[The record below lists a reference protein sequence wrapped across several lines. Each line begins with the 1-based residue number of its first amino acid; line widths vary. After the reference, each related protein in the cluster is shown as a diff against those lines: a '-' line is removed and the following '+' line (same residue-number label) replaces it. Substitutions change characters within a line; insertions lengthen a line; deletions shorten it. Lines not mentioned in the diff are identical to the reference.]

1 MNHFDYRKK
10 APTRMVEQ
18 PGALAPSAYATLEE
32 AGREPL
38 PFSAHAP
45 FNLLMIRDYMIE
57 MVAALWSEPGHYL
70 FPEKPSRIAFT
81 LKKGESAK
89 QQDPAKSI
97 YVTSAQA
104 WNPDNPDFLPAIY
117 VALGDG
123 TFQGVSGGAKQTA
136 VNFNDRD
143 SETDY
148 QTLARSTVRFIH
160 EGQDETETVALLSNT
175 LDMLTAFAAKIRQ
188 DFCFTE
194 FDVVGWGW
202 PKPLGSD
209 SKPGRFKGQITC
221 AYAYSHTWTLQQA
234 APRLKRLQL
243 AAGLSPTLSVQV

>member
-1 MNHFDYRKK
+1 MNHLDYRKK
-10 APTRMVEQ
+10 APMRMTES
-18 PGALAPSAYATLEE
+18 PGLLAPASHATLEE

-38 PFSAHAP
+38 PFSSHAP

-57 MVAALWSEPGHYL
+57 IVAALWSEPGHYL

-81 LKKGESAK
+81 KVAGVK

-104 WNPDNPDFLPAIY
+104 WNPDTPDFLPAIY

-123 TFQGVSGGAKQTA
+123 TFQGIAGGAKQTA
-136 VNFNDRD
+136 VNYNDRE

-160 EGQDETETVALLSNT
+160 EAKDETETVALLSNT
-175 LDMLTAFAAKIRQ
+175 LDMLTAFAAIIRR
-188 DFCFTE
+188 DFCFAE

-209 SKPGRFKGQITC
+209 SKPDRFKGQITC